1 LLSANHSIFVILF
14 HLSGFDKTTHLV
26 DISHVKQVCDVKDRT
41 VELINGLTMKSKTLM
56 VVSLLLR
63 LDQWHDG
70 MLSLSL
76 LTNAYNS
83 FAIQKGISAESACSV
98 QRMLDELQAYCI
110 METTN
115 HRSSAKVSQA
125 HRIIISI
132 SGLKLLPYFYVRPT
146 IDFLW
151 TPQS

>member
-1 LLSANHSIFVILF
+1 
-14 HLSGFDKTTHLV
+14 LSGFDKTTHLV

-132 SGLKLLPYFYVRPT
+132 SGLKLFSPIFMLGQLSTSCGRLSRDSSGLGKHLA
-146 IDFLW
+146 I
-151 TPQS
+151 